1 MVTEVR
7 DSFLASKVDDLG
19 TALKGRSLLP
29 FFVTHKE
36 EDNLFEEIMD
46 MIDEHHRIF
55 ETGGYAS
62 WSKRHKGR
70 TN

>member
-1 MVTEVR
+1 MISER
-7 DSFLASKVDDLG
+7 
-19 TALKGRSLLP
+19 RSRAGVYCH

-70 TN
+70 TT